1 MKIASRGVEL
11 LDGAETTNDN
21 FKGLLPSL
29 VDEAGF
35 RETKETG
42 YFNSLFGT
50 IRLLK
55 TEK

>member
-1 MKIASRGVEL
+1 M